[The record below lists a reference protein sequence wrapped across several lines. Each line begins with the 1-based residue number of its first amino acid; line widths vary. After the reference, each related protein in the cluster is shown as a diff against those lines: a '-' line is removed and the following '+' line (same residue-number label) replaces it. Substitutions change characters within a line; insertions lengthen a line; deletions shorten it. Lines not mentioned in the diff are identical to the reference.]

1 MDGYEAKS
9 YLATIR
15 NVRKGLETRS
25 LIVKALKEGLIDTNA
40 IAEAIGKSYSATLKQ
55 LRRMEQD
62 GIVTRTSGKP
72 SIWRLT
78 GRGQQE
84 LQPIHLKDPRSLD

>member
-9 YLATIR
+9 YLATTR

-62 GIVTRTSGKP
+62 GIVIRIPGRP

-84 LQPIHLKDPRSLD
+84 L

>member
-9 YLATIR
+9 YLATTR

-25 LIVKALKEGLIDTNA
+25 LIVKALKEGLTDTNA

-62 GIVTRTSGKP
+62 GIVTRIPGKP

-84 LQPIHLKDPRSLD
+84 L